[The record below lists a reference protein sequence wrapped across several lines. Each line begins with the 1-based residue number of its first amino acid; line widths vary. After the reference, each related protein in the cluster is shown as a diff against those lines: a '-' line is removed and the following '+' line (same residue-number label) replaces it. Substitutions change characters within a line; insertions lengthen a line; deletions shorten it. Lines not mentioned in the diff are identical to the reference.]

1 MSFNII
7 RIATYYIILGMPQ
20 LEKYNLVINQKR
32 KVLKF
37 KRTSNIARFYPIY

>member
-7 RIATYYIILGMPQ
+7 GIATYYIILGMPQ
-20 LEKYNLVINQKR
+20 LEKYNLVINQRR

-37 KRTSNIARFYPIY
+37 KRTGDITRF